1 MTQDAGW
8 ALYTPGGIPIAATF
22 DCTKEGAGVKAYDWL
37 QSKSW
42 AREDRFWK
50 QWDAHR
56 GDEFIAERT
65 RRGWTIHRAR
75 LTYI

>member
-8 ALYTPGGIPIAATF
+8 ALYTPSGIPVAATF
-22 DCTKEGAGVKAYDWL
+22 DCTKEGAEGKAYDWL

-50 QWDAHR
+50 EWDA
-56 GDEFIAERT
+56 FVAERT
-65 RRGWTIHRAR
+65 RRSWTVHRAR